1 MSTVATITM
10 GVREQ
15 GVLAHG
21 RPVVVMLSGGRDS
34 TCLLDV
40 AVEVCGAGAVTAL
53 HVNYRLRDSADGDE
67 RHCVELCDRLGV
79 ELVAKHAQSGAAG
92 NVQAWARQLRYD
104 AASQLAMRG
113 GAEIAAG
120 HTSTDQVETIL
131 YRLASSPSRRA
142 LLGMRLRDGNLVR
155 PLLPFTREQTGE
167 YCRERG
173 LSWRED
179 ESNDSAAY
187 ARGRIRNGLVPAFRQ
202 IHPAAEQNVLAL
214 AETLRDES
222 EVLDGI
228 VAGELAGA
236 GEISLGRLRTLA
248 PAMARLIVQR
258 LADGVRE
265 RPTPGAARRLD
276 EILAL
281 PDSGTSHL
289 DLRGGVRATAVD
301 GVLHFDR
308 TPAIVR
314 EP

>member
-1 MSTVATITM
+1 MSVVELLRT

-15 GVLAHG
+15 GMLAYG

-40 AVEVCGAGAVTAL
+40 AVEVCGADVVTAL
-53 HVNYRLRDSADGDE
+53 HVNYGLRESAGDDE
-67 RHCVELCDRLGV
+67 RYCVDLCRHLGV
-79 ELVAKHAQSGAAG
+79 GLELKRARSRAPG
-92 NVQAWARQLRYD
+92 NMQAWARELRYD
-104 AASQLAMRG
+104 AANQLALSL

-142 LLGMRLRDGNLVR
+142 LLGMRLREGNLVR

-167 YCRERG
+167 YCQERG
-173 LSWRED
+173 FSWRDD
-179 ESNDSAAY
+179 ESNDSGVY

-202 IHPAAEQNVLAL
+202 IHPGAEQNVLAL

-222 EVLDGI
+222 EVLDGLVDMEI
-228 VAGELAGA
+228 AAGGVVGL
-236 GEISLGRLRTLA
+236 SRLRMLP
-248 PAMARLIVQR
+248 PALARLIVQR
-258 LADGVRE
+258 LVDGVQE
-265 RPTPGAARRLD
+265 RPTPGAARRLED
-276 EILAL
+276 ILAL
-281 PDSGTSHL
+281 SDVGTSHV

-301 GVLHFDR
+301 GIVSFDR